1 MNVYLFG
8 FSKKANSTK
17 RPNTSDGVLFDMQLK
32 EETSVVS
39 PALIVNSGTQP
50 TVYNYAYIPI
60 FQRYYFIT
68 DWQYINGAWV
78 CYCSSDIMA
87 TYKYN
92 IASLSAYVLRSAAA
106 SDGRICDTLYPCRSG
121 LQYNNDFFSMAL
133 SQTGLYVVGLIN
145 NSSYA
150 TDGAITYYM
159 MTAAEFGA
167 LKSFLLS
174 DSFLSLAGLNNLQ
187 DIPQDFIKS
196 YFNPLEY
203 VASCR
208 FFPVDYDVATTH
220 ATTVTTVNFG
230 WWTMNLTTKRM
241 PSGFYMDIQSN
252 NVTAGAHPQAAS
264 RGDYLNH
271 APYTERIMVH
281 PMLGT
286 VVLDP
291 NKIDAGDQIS
301 IATRVDFTTGE
312 ALTYVGNA
320 SKNLTLYTQAY
331 QFAINVQIAQISQDM
346 FTMARSVVN
355 GIGSTVSGL
364 AMGGIPG
371 AITGAASG
379 ILNTLEATQ
388 PILSSSGC
396 NGNRAVYHVAVW
408 LQAFY
413 HMVVDEDNADR
424 GRPLCQVR
432 QLGGLPGYNLC
443 SQAHADFSCFDGE
456 REQIENYLNSG
467 YFYE

>member
-8 FSKKANSTK
+8 FSKKTNSTK
-17 RPNTSDGVLFDMQLK
+17 RPNTADGVLFDMQLK
-32 EETSVVS
+32 EETSVMS
-39 PALIVNSGTQP
+39 PALIVNTGSQP
-50 TVYNYAYIPI
+50 TLFNYAYIPI
-60 FQRYYFIT
+60 FQRYYFIS
-68 DWQYINGAWV
+68 DWQYINGAWI
-78 CYCSSDIMA
+78 CYCNSDIMA

-92 IASLSAYVLRSAAA
+92 IGSLSAYVLRSAAA

-159 MTAAEFGA
+159 MTAEELGA

-187 DIPQDFIKS
+187 DIPNDFIKS

-208 FFPVDYDVATTH
+208 FFPVDYGTATAY
-220 ATTVTTVNFG
+220 ATTVTSINFG
-230 WWTMNLTTKRM
+230 WWSMNLTTKRM

-252 NVTAGAHPQAAS
+252 NVTAGAHPQAAT

-271 APYTERIMVH
+271 APYTERIMIH

-301 IATRVDFTTGE
+301 VATRVDFTTGE

-331 QFAINVQIAQISQDM
+331 QFAINVQLAQISQDM
-346 FTMARSVVN
+346 FSMARSVVN

-371 AITGAASG
+371 AITGAVSG

-388 PILSSSGC
+388 PILASSGC

-413 HMVVDEDNADR
+413 HMVVDEDNTDR
-424 GRPLCQVR
+424 GRPLCKVQ
-432 QLGGLPGYNLC
+432 QLASLPGYNLC
-443 SQAHADFSCFDGE
+443 SEAHADFACYDGE
-456 REQIENYLNSG
+456 RQQIEGYLNSG

>member
-1 MNVYLFG
+1 
-8 FSKKANSTK
+8 
-17 RPNTSDGVLFDMQLK
+17 
-32 EETSVVS
+32 
-39 PALIVNSGTQP
+39 
-50 TVYNYAYIPI
+50 
-60 FQRYYFIT
+60 
-68 DWQYINGAWV
+68 
-78 CYCSSDIMA
+78 
-87 TYKYN
+87 
-92 IASLSAYVLRSAAA
+92 
-106 SDGRICDTLYPCRSG
+106 
-121 LQYNNDFFSMAL
+121 MAL

-346 FTMARSVVN
+346 FSMARSVVN

-443 SQAHADFSCFDGE
+443 SQAHADVSCFDGE
-456 REQIENYLNSG
+456 REQSENYLNSG